1 MSVELSGAHRFSNV
15 IGQAVQTPVQAHI
28 LGRVLFSVYSSGS
41 GRVAAALPK
50 THSVCKSNR
59 GGFLIMQT
67 TCTALREMCAD
78 GALFKVIPTAPLW
91 PEGGDVYR
99 NAVFSTQQ
107 VRPIRKLDDHAKNVS
122 QHCNKGRNAI
132 IMILAH
138 CDTLSLSQSTTL
150 PCQICMGK
158 ASRR

>member
-78 GALFKVIPTAPLW
+78 GALFKTIPTAQLR
-91 PEGGDVYR
+91 PEG
-99 NAVFSTQQ
+99 ATFIETPFSAQ
-107 VRPIRKLDDHAKNVS
+107 VRSIRKLDDHAKNVS
-122 QHCNKGRNAI
+122 QCCNKGKNAI
-132 IMILAH
+132 IMILAQ
-138 CDTLSLSQSTTL
+138 CDTLSLSQSITL
-150 PCQICMGK
+150 RCQICMGN

>member
-67 TCTALREMCAD
+67 TCTALREMSAD

-91 PEGGDVYR
+91 PKGATYIETP
-99 NAVFSTQQ
+99 FSAPKY
-107 VRPIRKLDDHAKNVS
+107 VLS
-122 QHCNKGRNAI
+122 ESWM
-132 IMILAH
+132 IMPRMFPSVA
-138 CDTLSLSQSTTL
+138 TRGE
-150 PCQICMGK
+150 M
-158 ASRR
+158 R

>member
-1 MSVELSGAHRFSNV
+1 MSIELSGAHWFGNV

-67 TCTALREMCAD
+67 TCTTLWEMCAD
-78 GALFKVIPTAPLW
+78 GALFKMILTAQLR
-91 PEGGDVYR
+91 PEG
-99 NAVFSTQQ
+99 ATFIETPFSAH
-107 VRPIRKLDDHAKNVS
+107 KY
-122 QHCNKGRNAI
+122 
-132 IMILAH
+132 ILSESWMMMPRMFPSVA
-138 CDTLSLSQSTTL
+138 TRAE
-150 PCQICMGK
+150 M
-158 ASRR
+158 R